1 MAQSRSSERSYPSGG
16 SQSHGFAGSRG
27 SNFTSEDEQ
36 IDNLLRLFVA
46 VDKKQSQE
54 EVKEYFS
61 KFGLVDHVHIL
72 KVRYLLHPSGSVR
85 ISLRDVQ
92 KYYLLKKYCN

>member
-1 MAQSRSSERSYPSGG
+1 MHLFSGG
-16 SQSHGFAGSRG
+16 SQSHGLAGTRGANFA
-27 SNFTSEDEQ
+27 SEDEQ

-72 KVRYLLHPSGSVR
+72 KVCQLPKILMNHFEYSSFKR
-85 ISLRDVQ
+85 IFL
-92 KYYLLKKYCN
+92 